1 MLTIVVP
8 EPVMLEVE
16 TLPELVLGG
25 PPATDDDSGLHR
37 ATVGVPTVI
46 PLDGSELG
54 KHSDVFA
61 YAQSSGFDF
70 YLVLLCCSL
79 GVGPEETIRS
89 AHVSVDLAAGPE
101 PSDLDP
107 TAWSLAPLR
116 LVERRPKQNISA
128 GIEVSF
134 SPMLKITGDWA
145 PPEQVD
151 SCYVHALGEDE
162 PDPEWRYRGTTPDR
176 LLGIHEMTMVV
187 RVARGQQA
195 SGSIRISAE
204 VGRPG
209 LFRERTAQMP
219 EHFRKFNLAR
229 QATQPA

>member
-1 MLTIVVP
+1 MLKIVVP
-8 EPVMLEVE
+8 EPEMVEVE
-16 TLPELVLGG
+16 TQPEVVLGG
-25 PPATDDDSGLHR
+25 PPATNSDPARHR
-37 ATVGVPTVI
+37 ATVGIPTVI
-46 PLDGSELG
+46 PLDAAELG
-54 KHSDVFA
+54 RHSDVFA
-61 YAQSSGFDF
+61 YAQASGFDF

-79 GVGPEETIRS
+79 GVGPGETIRS

-116 LVERRPKQNISA
+116 LVEKRPKHNISA
-128 GIEVSF
+128 GVEVSF
-134 SPMLKITGDWA
+134 SPMLKINGDWA

-162 PDPEWRYRGTTPDR
+162 PDPEWRYRSTTPDR

-187 RVARGQQA
+187 RAIHGQQS
-195 SGSIRISAE
+195 SGSIRIGAE

-209 LFRERTAQMP
+209 LFRERLAEMP
-219 EHFRKFNLAR
+219 EHVRKFNLAL
-229 QATQPA
+229 